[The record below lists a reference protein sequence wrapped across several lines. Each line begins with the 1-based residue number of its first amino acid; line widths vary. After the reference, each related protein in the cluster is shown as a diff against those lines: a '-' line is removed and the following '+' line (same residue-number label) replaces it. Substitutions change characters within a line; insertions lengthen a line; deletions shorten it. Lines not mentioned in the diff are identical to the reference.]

1 MTLRR
6 AFYSV
11 LFPAAVV
18 LPAWLLVG
26 STIFGGG
33 GWETLGVMLG
43 SIVLF
48 LVMGAISGVIYARAS
63 VRQSKAVSWLDAAI
77 QTALY
82 ASVIALGFNTAAST
96 ALLVALIIIAIAG
109 FWVSAWQ
116 LFTETRR
123 RVRDVFAAYEN
134 PQTQAPGFA
143 GPSPL
148 GARNDGEYIVIE
160 TSRDARS

>member
-1 MTLRR
+1 M
-6 AFYSV
+6 
-11 LFPAAVV
+11 FPAAVV

-33 GWETLGVMLG
+33 GWQTFGVMLG

-63 VRQSKAVSWLDAAI
+63 VRQSKSVSWLDAAI

-96 ALLVALIIIAIAG
+96 ALLVALIVVAIGG
-109 FWVSAWQ
+109 FWLSVWQ
-116 LFTETRR
+116 LFTDTRR
-123 RVRDVFAAYEN
+123 RMRDVFASFEA
-134 PQTQAPGFA
+134 PATQTPSFA
-143 GPSPL
+143 GPSAL